1 MKPLGFRQANAWLH
15 TWTGLL
21 LGWLL
26 YAVFLTGTLSFPGRN
41 QLLDEARAACLG
53 SGQRQRPARRP
64 QDAGAGPDR
73 RAVEHQPAQ

>member
-26 YAVFLTGTLSFPGRN
+26 YAVFLTGT
-41 QLLDEARAACLG
+41 RASSRKKSATG
-53 SGQRQRPARRP
+53 
-64 QDAGAGPDR
+64 
-73 RAVEHQPAQ
+73 